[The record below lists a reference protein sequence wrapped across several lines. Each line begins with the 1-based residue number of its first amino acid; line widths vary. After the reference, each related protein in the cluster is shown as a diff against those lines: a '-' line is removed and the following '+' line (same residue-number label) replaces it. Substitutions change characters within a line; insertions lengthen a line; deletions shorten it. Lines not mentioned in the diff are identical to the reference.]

1 MPLLDR
7 LFLAPVLQKLLARAG
22 LFRLD
27 ARLSA
32 AAAQHVH
39 ASLLHSVLDRYSI
52 DCVLDVGA
60 NQGQFASSLR
70 ANGYRGPIV
79 SFEPVAEQFRA
90 LSAHAASDPNWHVR
104 PEALGSTD
112 STRDIH
118 VMRRSEFSSF
128 LAPTPDQPSHS
139 AGRNEILHTEFVSV
153 RRLDSLAPSIPPLDS
168 FRHIFLKLD
177 TQGFDLDVF
186 AGAAALLPRID
197 VLQSELSMV
206 PIYQGMPH
214 FTDALAQ
221 YDAAGFILC
230 SLVPVVRDPH
240 TLIPI
245 ECDCLLL
252 RRDALPRK

>member
-27 ARLSA
+27 AHLSA
-32 AAAQHVH
+32 AAAQRAAQHVH

-79 SFEPVAEQFRA
+79 SFEPVAEPFRA

-128 LAPTPDQPSHS
+128 LAPTPDQPSNS
-139 AGRNEILHTEFVSV
+139 AGRNEILHTESVSV

-168 FRHIFLKLD
+168 SRHIFLKLD
-177 TQGFDLDVF
+177 TQGFDL
-186 AGAAALLPRID
+186 D

-214 FTDALAQ
+214 FTDAFAQ